1 MAAAAIGDT
10 SERTEVDLDVIA
22 ARWRLL
28 PALFAVAIGSDQR

>member
-1 MAAAAIGDT
+1 MPAAAISDP

-28 PALFAVAIGSDQR
+28 PALFAVAVSGDLR